1 MNSLLAT
8 LNLSARARA
17 RAFSS
22 ALAALELERKLGEV
36 GGKINRATGYEGIER
51 LRLGVGEREKAL
63 LEVRELASAAKKVY
77 GNAVALRAVSQREV
91 NDLLSRKSSWSSP
104 DVMRFTELV
113 QQDHANERAEAL
125 AKEAMDKGEDAVEK
139 GFSDLMQAILERYHE
154 EQVWSDKIRSLSTYG
169 SLAITSLNV
178 FLFIVTILLVEPWK
192 RRRLVEGVEER
203 LRHSTNLSNE
213 ATVTSITTLQSLLND
228 AQGKL
233 DRLLISAPLAYLDST
248 SSQHFDSP
256 SMQPGN
262 LSDEMSFA
270 GGAVEGSELETSG
283 SSDVAMEGD
292 EVDTKGREWSL
303 LGRTSLTKERER
315 EILIG
320 AGGAAVG
327 LSLSLLFT
335 RR

>member
-1 MNSLLAT
+1 M
-8 LNLSARARA
+8 
-17 RAFSS
+17 
-22 ALAALELERKLGEV
+22 
-36 GGKINRATGYEGIER
+36 
-51 LRLGVGEREKAL
+51 
-63 LEVRELASAAKKVY
+63 
-77 GNAVALRAVSQREV
+77 
-91 NDLLSRKSSWSSP
+91 
-104 DVMRFTELV
+104 
-113 QQDHANERAEAL
+113 
-125 AKEAMDKGEDAVEK
+125 
-139 GFSDLMQAILERYHE
+139 
-154 EQVWSDKIRSLSTYG
+154 
-169 SLAITSLNV
+169 

-192 RRRLVEGVEER
+192 RRRLVEGVEERSVSRSDSPLYFGPSSASRESPTDSSRCGR